1 MENKNNL
8 IPRRDLFKDKETFI
22 KQVLFSSTNIIR
34 DNEFK
39 SIGITNKNLMF
50 FLNLITDNL
59 SSISMIGCR
68 NLNNSLL
75 GQINN
80 VIEYYKDINLQFS
93 SKDKNPKIPKYKID
107 YIKFSLTNNKFI
119 SDDQRKKYSQFMNE
133 SDDLKFIENLKLI
146 YISLKENKYF
156 EQISDDLYELI
167 MDSESSDDKNN
178 MIYDLSNEYFSL
190 LMDYVGISI
199 YEIKRI
205 IRDTYREF
213 FKYNNQNI
221 FLNMFSLFAK
231 QYNIE
236 EEYSVFIKMDRD
248 FDANLLMSLK
258 QSGNDNYK
266 LYSKTGLIKV
276 LNEMNINN
284 KKQLNDFTSKI
295 SSENDNNCYLSAK
308 ITSKDKWQA
317 IKKFKQKIIQPFIG
331 SMLYSGIK
339 TNTSGKYII
348 IEYKDNKKFINYY
361 NFFDDVFKPLTQ
373 DRINYSD
380 VFKRYIIEESSNQ
393 INDIIDETVQLLPY
407 YKNSESTLTK
417 FTNTWFALETL
428 FRNASDNISKSLEEY
443 ASYIV
448 ADRMLSGYI
457 YVTAVQIKKTY
468 KNFEKLSN
476 NFIENIFLNFTNK
489 NPNDCDFLNWK
500 YNRISMIAKNYQ
512 TSFDKCHN
520 DAINLLMNAYYIR
533 NKQFHGNK
541 NSQMENISG
550 FIYDIVNDTIAF
562 YIDYIDVYRN
572 EEKNLYS
579 LFNFIQN
586 IKKIKTILI
595 NEKSSELDKIL
606 IIFDSVRKI

>member
-1 MENKNNL
+1 
-8 IPRRDLFKDKETFI
+8 
-22 KQVLFSSTNIIR
+22 
-34 DNEFK
+34 
-39 SIGITNKNLMF
+39 
-50 FLNLITDNL
+50 
-59 SSISMIGCR
+59 
-68 NLNNSLL
+68 
-75 GQINN
+75 
-80 VIEYYKDINLQFS
+80 
-93 SKDKNPKIPKYKID
+93 
-107 YIKFSLTNNKFI
+107 
-119 SDDQRKKYSQFMNE
+119 
-133 SDDLKFIENLKLI
+133 
-146 YISLKENKYF
+146 
-156 EQISDDLYELI
+156 
-167 MDSESSDDKNN
+167 
-178 MIYDLSNEYFSL
+178 
-190 LMDYVGISI
+190 
-199 YEIKRI
+199 
-205 IRDTYREF
+205 
-213 FKYNNQNI
+213 
-221 FLNMFSLFAK
+221 
-231 QYNIE
+231 
-236 EEYSVFIKMDRD
+236 
-248 FDANLLMSLK
+248 
-258 QSGNDNYK
+258 
-266 LYSKTGLIKV
+266 
-276 LNEMNINN
+276 
-284 KKQLNDFTSKI
+284 
-295 SSENDNNCYLSAK
+295 
-308 ITSKDKWQA
+308 
-317 IKKFKQKIIQPFIG
+317 
-331 SMLYSGIK
+331 MLYSGIK

>member
-1 MENKNNL
+1 
-8 IPRRDLFKDKETFI
+8 
-22 KQVLFSSTNIIR
+22 
-34 DNEFK
+34 
-39 SIGITNKNLMF
+39 MF

-205 IRDTYREF
+205 IRDTYREY